1 MGTPRHRGSGK
12 FRMTKRARC
21 GIPFAVNAI
30 PGPVVSGI
38 LAMTSGPARSIKEI
52 SMLNKTR
59 LLTPGPTQ
67 LPDRVRLAMARDML
81 HHRKPEFKKLLHEV
95 RENLQTLFGT
105 EGTVI
110 PLAASG
116 SGAMTAAVANLFAAG
131 ETVITIVGGKFGERW
146 DNICATL
153 GVKTVTLEVPWGEG
167 ADVAAV
173 EALLD
178 ANPAV
183 SGILVQVSETSTGAM
198 HPVRKLAALARQRN
212 VLLVADGV
220 SAVSISPCPMDEWGI
235 DCLLTGSQ
243 KGILLPP
250 GLSFIALSPGAWA
263 KAESIPCRD
272 FYFNLVAERESLA
285 QDQTHF
291 TPAINLLYGLRES
304 LDMLLE
310 NGLEAVYKKQWAL
323 TCMART
329 GLTAMG
335 FELLAKTR
343 YTWGLTSFHLPTGIT
358 SGPLLAHIADKYG
371 VVMAAGMG
379 HLKDSSVRLGHM
391 GWVDWSDVAAG
402 LYALAASYRALGGHI
417 GMRDYL
423 EQAME
428 AYETALADG
437 LP

>member
-1 MGTPRHRGSGK
+1 
-12 FRMTKRARC
+12 
-21 GIPFAVNAI
+21 
-30 PGPVVSGI
+30 
-38 LAMTSGPARSIKEI
+38 
-52 SMLNKTR
+52 MLNKTR

-67 LPDRVRLAMARDML
+67 LPDRVRLAMARDMV

-95 RENLQTLFGT
+95 QCNLQTLFGT
-105 EGTVI
+105 EGQVI
-110 PLAASG
+110 SLAASG

-131 ETVITIVGGKFGERW
+131 ETVISIEGGKFGERW
-146 DNICATL
+146 GEICATL
-153 GVKTVTLEVPWGEG
+153 GVKAVTLEVPWGEG

-183 SGILVQVSETSTGAM
+183 SGILVQVAETSTGAM
-198 HPVRKLAALARQRN
+198 HPVRNLAALARRRG
-212 VLLVADGV
+212 VLLIADGV

-243 KGILLPP
+243 KGVLLPP
-250 GLSFIALSPGAWA
+250 GLSFIALSAGAWA

-272 FYFNLVAERESLA
+272 FYFNLVKERDSLA
-285 QDQTHF
+285 LGQTNF

-304 LDMLLE
+304 LEMLLE
-310 NGLEAVYKKQWAL
+310 NGLETVYKKQWAL

-335 FELLAKTR
+335 FELLAKTH

-358 SGPLLAHIADKYG
+358 SGPLLAHAAANYG

-379 HLKDSSVRLGHM
+379 HLEASSARLGHM
-391 GWVDWSDVAAG
+391 GWVDWSDIAAG
-402 LYALAASYRALGGHI
+402 LYALAASFRVLGAHI

-423 EQAME
+423 EQALE
-428 AYETALADG
+428 AYEKALIDG